1 MIEQSSAPTPAS
13 ILQLRSGPDYQEGP
27 HSALNEEE
35 FFDAVDAALDHYE
48 QEVQFQDKWVF
59 ESVKRHVSGI
69 PKVDSMRWSGRKRS
83 WINSIWRKNWAL
95 KNDKLKGEK
104 LDAL

>member
-48 QEVQFQDKWVF
+48 QEVQFQDKWAASISQIIGFVR
-59 ESVKRHVSGI
+59 EGKELMMISCEEISQVIGI
-69 PKVDSMRWSGRKRS
+69 TSLHRW
-83 WINSIWRKNWAL
+83 
-95 KNDKLKGEK
+95 
-104 LDAL
+104 

>member
-1 MIEQSSAPTPAS
+1 MSSDPRPPTTTLSRQAVIENSSPPTSAS

-48 QEVQFQDKWVF
+48 QQVQFQD
-59 ESVKRHVSGI
+59 RYVSTSLYHELQQQ
-69 PKVDSMRWSGRKRS
+69 KHQQQKQ
-83 WINSIWRKNWAL
+83 
-95 KNDKLKGEK
+95 EH
-104 LDAL
+104 